1 MNHDLGGDFGGAPNL
16 LYYIDLIMLGEDL
29 INTGDSTICR
39 KLPNCKVVTT
49 NYGW

>member
-1 MNHDLGGDFGGAPNL
+1 MNHDLGGDFGGAPNP
-16 LYYIDLIMLGEDL
+16 LYYIDLFMLGEDL

-49 NYGW
+49 SYGW